1 LSATVLT
8 PTDESLSMAA
18 WVAAIHPRVEAALE
32 RSLAR
37 TAGPAPVLARAMRY
51 AVMAGGKRIRP
62 LLVHA
67 AGALGAAP
75 EPLLDGCASAVELI
89 HTYSLIH
96 DDLPCMDDDDLRR
109 GRPTTHRVF
118 GEAQAL
124 LTGDALQTLAF
135 ESLVDGWERSTRA
148 CSERLEPAALAAMVG
163 CLARASGASG
173 MAGGQSI
180 DLDSIGKSLSR
191 DGLET
196 MHRMKTGALL
206 GASIRLGALAAG
218 LDGSAQGTAAA
229 IGELAAVDRFAE
241 RIGLAFQV
249 VDDVLDVVSDSATL
263 GKTAGKDA
271 ADDKPTYV
279 SLMGVDAARAF
290 ALELH
295 AEALAALTPF
305 AGRGQRLA
313 GLADLIVNRSC

>member
-1 LSATVLT
+1 
-8 PTDESLSMAA
+8 
-18 WVAAIHPRVEAALE
+18 
-32 RSLAR
+32 
-37 TAGPAPVLARAMRY
+37 MRY

-67 AGALGAAP
+67 AGELGDAP

-124 LTGDALQTLAF
+124 LAGDALQTLAF
-135 ESLVDGWERSTRA
+135 ESLVDGCGEGRRAAAPRRS
-148 CSERLEPAALAAMVG
+148 EPAALAAMVG

-180 DLDSIGKSLSR
+180 DLDSVGKALSR
-191 DGLET
+191 DGLEI

-218 LDGSAQGTAAA
+218 LGGSARARATATRSWPPSIASPN
-229 IGELAAVDRFAE
+229 GS
-241 RIGLAFQV
+241 GLAFQV

-279 SLMGVDAARAF
+279 SLMGRRRRAGVRRR
-290 ALELH
+290 
-295 AEALAALTPF
+295 TPWPRRWPRSSRS